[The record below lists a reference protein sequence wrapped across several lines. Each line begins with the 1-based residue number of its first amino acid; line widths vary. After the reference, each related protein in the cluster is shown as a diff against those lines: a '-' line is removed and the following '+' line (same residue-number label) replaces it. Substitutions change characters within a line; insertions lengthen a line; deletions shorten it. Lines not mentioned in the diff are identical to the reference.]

1 MRPSGARFLDRL
13 GAIVRLS
20 VPVTAARIGMLTV
33 VMVDTAMTGHA
44 GNLQLAFYGLAHAI
58 HMVCLLVGAGML
70 IGTAVLSAQALGAGD
85 HRDCGVIWRVALLHG
100 LVLGCLFAA
109 LGFTGGAIYTL
120 LGHDAALAQG
130 AGRTLAILN
139 LGLPGQ
145 FAFIASTLVLE
156 SLGRP
161 RPGVLVM
168 IGVNLLN
175 AGLNWLLIYGHWG
188 VGALGAEGAAWATV
202 AARTAA
208 GLAMLWCVLRMADG
222 ERYNL
227 RGPLHRAAEISRKL
241 RHLGYPLGLAQG
253 LESLAFASLTI
264 FAGYLGANSV
274 AAFQIVINLIAFCY
288 MGAIGIGTATAVFV
302 GHAVGRRDRPDMA
315 RSGWGGLL
323 AIVLFMSALALVM
336 ALFPH
341 LLGRIFTS
349 DEVLL
354 AIVAPTLLIG
364 AATLVGD
371 GAQGVLMGALRGAG
385 DVWIPT
391 AMHLCSFLLVMVPA
405 AAGFAFLAD
414 LGTPGLMLGTLIGVS
429 LASCL
434 LAGRFR
440 LISGRGVDRL

>member
-1 MRPSGARFLDRL
+1 M
-13 GAIVRLS
+13 
-20 VPVTAARIGMLTV
+20 
-33 VMVDTAMTGHA
+33 
-44 GNLQLAFYGLAHAI
+44 
-58 HMVCLLVGAGML
+58 
-70 IGTAVLSAQALGAGD
+70 
-85 HRDCGVIWRVALLHG
+85 
-100 LVLGCLFAA
+100 
-109 LGFTGGAIYTL
+109 
-120 LGHDAALAQG
+120 
-130 AGRTLAILN
+130 
-139 LGLPGQ
+139 
-145 FAFIASTLVLE
+145 
-156 SLGRP
+156 
-161 RPGVLVM
+161 
-168 IGVNLLN
+168 
-175 AGLNWLLIYGHWG
+175 
-188 VGALGAEGAAWATV
+188 
-202 AARTAA
+202 
-208 GLAMLWCVLRMADG
+208 
-222 ERYNL
+222 
-227 RGPLHRAAEISRKL
+227 
-241 RHLGYPLGLAQG
+241 
-253 LESLAFASLTI
+253 
-264 FAGYLGANSV
+264 
-274 AAFQIVINLIAFCY
+274 
-288 MGAIGIGTATAVFV
+288 
-302 GHAVGRRDRPDMA
+302 
-315 RSGWGGLL
+315 